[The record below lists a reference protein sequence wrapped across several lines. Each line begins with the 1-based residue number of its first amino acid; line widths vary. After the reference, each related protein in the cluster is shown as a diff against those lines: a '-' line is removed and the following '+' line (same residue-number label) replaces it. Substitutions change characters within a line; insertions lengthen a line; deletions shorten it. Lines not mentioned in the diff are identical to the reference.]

1 MANELITFE
10 EEDID
15 APLTDEER
23 YEHELRMSNILK
35 NMSDIANI
43 SMTVWRDLQWIRE
56 NKTYRDK
63 YLTFN
68 EFCKGELGRDNSAIY
83 RGLKDAE
90 FKEQLLLDA
99 SSDAERASILSLR
112 EGNTRFIRTL
122 PEEAQL
128 PFWKL
133 TFALGSEMLAKKE
146 DGSIEPTTP
155 YMEALASDMNEI
167 LEHGGLHINGEF
179 VSVESVVSAAQ
190 IEGVD
195 EASAKAILLRAG
207 VSESAYEA
215 LQRQAQH
222 IKEKS
227 IKADVTHIK
236 GYISTKVDTNGSSYP
251 VLTDSRG
258 NEYDLYDIL
267 LSFNNRF
274 LSITLKSPI
283 RDLSDYNE

>member
-1 MANELITFE
+1 MADELIIVDE
-10 EEDID
+10 QDID

-23 YEHELRMSNILK
+23 QEHEFRMSRIAE
-35 NMSDIANI
+35 NMHNMATLSLD
-43 SMTVWRDLQWIRE
+43 VWRDLQWIRD
-56 NKTYRDK
+56 NKTYREK
-63 YLTFN
+63 HLTFN
-68 EFCKGELGRDNSAIY
+68 DFCKEELGRDNSLIY
-83 RGLKDAE
+83 RQLKGAE
-90 FKEQLLLDA
+90 LKEQLLLEA
-99 SSDAERASILSLR
+99 GSDEERISILGLK

-122 PEEAQL
+122 PPEAQL

-133 TFALGSEMLAKKE
+133 TYALGSEMLAKKE

-155 YMEALASDMNEI
+155 YMESLASNMNEI
-167 LEHGGLHINGEF
+167 LEQGGLHINGEF
-179 VSVESVVSAAQ
+179 VSVDAVVNSAK

-215 LQRQAQH
+215 LQRQAEH
-222 IKEKS
+222 IREKS
-227 IKADVTHIK
+227 IKADTTHIK
-236 GYISTKVDTNGSSYP
+236 GYISTQVDTNGSSYP

-258 NEYDLYDIL
+258 NQYDLYDIL

-283 RDLSDYNE
+283 RDTDHDQ